1 MVANVTL
8 DALPGG
14 HGVPLAWDNV
24 ARSSESLGYV
34 VATHQGVS
42 LEPLETVLTHYW
54 PLDRQ
59 SPREAREIAISKT
72 HAEWCAQVIEDL
84 ERVHPGISEHV
95 RNIDV
100 WLWGHGMIR
109 PVLGFIWGKSRQQ
122 MLQPGNRIVFAHS
135 DMSGI
140 SIFEEA
146 YTRGVQAA
154 EDLLRQIN

>member
-1 MVANVTL
+1 
-8 DALPGG
+8 
-14 HGVPLAWDNV
+14 
-24 ARSSESLGYV
+24 
-34 VATHQGVS
+34 
-42 LEPLETVLTHYW
+42 
-54 PLDRQ
+54 
-59 SPREAREIAISKT
+59 
-72 HAEWCAQVIEDL
+72 
-84 ERVHPGISEHV
+84 
-95 RNIDV
+95 
-100 WLWGHGMIR
+100 MIR